1 MHLGEGEIAALFGAA
16 LDAENDL
23 FLVSDAPFRPAQAN
37 ALAAA
42 LGRGLVVFLPGDY
55 YPFGLPPA
63 RCFFCEPQGSPTRTY
78 RFPPGPFVCWA
89 DIRLAGD
96 PAFSDAM
103 EAAAPAAW
111 ILPYAA
117 CADPVEP
124 GYRESYR
131 YLAELRA
138 ASRRFTGIAALFE
151 APPEAGFYTGLFG
164 SRSAVLLTGA
174 PACGFPA
181 VKTRTEAEKQALALR
196 ECEKQNGRT
205 AVFVPTRRQ
214 AEAFGRTLLRRQAKS
229 VTVHGGKTHG
239 ENALSLAR
247 FLAGEAEILCATSHA
262 LASAPFLSADRVLC
276 CGLPLSAAYAA
287 TCAALL
293 PAGERPLVVFAETD
307 IAFNERLARSR
318 AAAFSLPAA
327 DFVARRKALCEAL
340 LRQLR
345 F

>member
-1 MHLGEGEIAALFGAA
+1 MHLGEREIAGLFGAA
-16 LDAENDL
+16 LQAENDL
-23 FLVSDAPFRPAQAN
+23 FLVPDAPFRPAQAN

-42 LGRGLVVFLPGDY
+42 LGRGLIVFLPGDF

-63 RCFFCEPQGSPTRTY
+63 HCFFCEPQGSPTRTF
-78 RFPPGPFVCWA
+78 RFPPAPFVCWA

-96 PAFSDAM
+96 PAFFEAM

-111 ILPYAA
+111 ILPQAA
-117 CADPVEP
+117 CADPAQP
-124 GYRESYR
+124 RYRESYR

-151 APPEAGFYTGLFG
+151 APPDAGFYTDLFG
-164 SRSAVLLTGA
+164 SRSAVLLKGA

-181 VKTRTEAEKQALALR
+181 VKTRTETEKQALVLR

-205 AVFVPTRRQ
+205 AVFFPTRRQ
-214 AEAFGRTLLRRQAKS
+214 AEAFGRALSRRQVNC
-229 VTVHGGKTHG
+229 VTAHGGRSHG
-239 ENALSLAR
+239 ENALALAR
-247 FLAGEAEILCATSHA
+247 FLAGEAAVLCATSHV

-287 TCAALL
+287 DCAALL
-293 PAGERPLVVFAETD
+293 PAGGRPLIVFAEAD
-307 IAFNERLARSR
+307 ILFNERLARSR
-318 AAAFSLPAA
+318 AAALSLPAA
-327 DFVARRKALCEAL
+327 DFIARRKALGEAL